1 VCLVAEGGDS
11 VCMLLHGDVV
21 QQLRDIMVKLTA
33 SWSWSKYV
41 PRCNRLHTYVVETCT
56 PHSLPTWLPPL
67 LPRAPPTTDE
77 LMALGWAPCLPAFS
91 INRRAI

>member
-67 LPRAPPTTDE
+67 HLQR
-77 LMALGWAPCLPAFS
+77 LMSLWHLAGPLVYLRSRSTGGQS
-91 INRRAI
+91 S